1 MYICFNKTTTMKITK
16 LFFAL
21 LLFSTTLLAILVSC
35 GNKNVENPLLNTQ
48 WNGLAKIPQ
57 ETEVVLK
64 FSKDK
69 IDVLLGNKV
78 IENMNYSITNEEIT
92 LVKNSGGTPCD
103 AGSTGK
109 YKYEII
115 GENLVMTLISD
126 ECTARIK
133 SLQGVIYKKYD
144 VKK

>member
-1 MYICFNKTTTMKITK
+1 M
-16 LFFAL
+16 
-21 LLFSTTLLAILVSC
+21 
-35 GNKNVENPLLNTQ
+35 
-48 WNGLAKIPQ
+48 
-57 ETEVVLK
+57 
-64 FSKDK
+64 
-69 IDVLLGNKV
+69 
-78 IENMNYSITNEEIT
+78 
-92 LVKNSGGTPCD
+92 KNSGGTPCD

>member
-1 MYICFNKTTTMKITK
+1 MTNMKCK
-16 LFFAL
+16 SLFFFQIVL
-21 LLFSTTLLAILVSC
+21 ITVLMLGLTSC
-35 GNKNVENPLLNTQ
+35 ESKKSDNPLLDTQ
-48 WNGLAKIPQ
+48 WSGLAKIPQ

-69 IDVLLGNKV
+69 LDVLLGDKV
-78 IENMNYSITNEEIT
+78 IENMNYSLNNGEIT
-92 LVKNSGGTPCD
+92 IVKNSGGTPCN
-103 AGSTGK
+103 AGTTGK

-115 GENLVMTLISD
+115 GENLVMTFISD

-133 SLQGVIYKKYD
+133 SLQGVIYKKHE

>member
-78 IENMNYSITNEEIT
+78 IENMHYSITNEEIT

-103 AGSTGK
+103 SGSTGK

>member
-1 MYICFNKTTTMKITK
+1 MKITK

-78 IENMNYSITNEEIT
+78 IENMHYSITNEEIT

>member
-78 IENMNYSITNEEIT
+78 IENMHYSITNEEIT